1 MRVESFSIK
10 RGRLRKEINLILVS
24 RSSRGF
30 RTTPANWFVFFLS
43 CASGGSR
50 TGPSAYA
57 QQLNA
62 SSSSSEIF
70 VLDRTL
76 ISRSA
81 ELWRRLY
88 PAFELPVSIRD
99 SVSRQ
104 HGNSSRRC
112 LLVFYLRSRLELPGS
127 FREKFPRRTDGIGP
141 RKSLFIHDIIKP

>member
-10 RGRLRKEINLILVS
+10 RGRSRKEINLILVS

-57 QQLNA
+57 QQPNA
-62 SSSSSEIF
+62 TSSSSEIF

-88 PAFELPVSIRD
+88 PAFELPGIYPRFSFPPAWKFIATVSVGVLFTVASGTAGD
-99 SVSRQ
+99 
-104 HGNSSRRC
+104 H
-112 LLVFYLRSRLELPGS
+112 FAKS
-127 FREKFPRRTDGIGP
+127 FRDERMELVPGNRY
-141 RKSLFIHDIIKP
+141 LFTT